1 MRPVSVDDNITVR
14 NVSFSYPTR
23 KEVPVLVDLNFEL
36 RKGQTVAF
44 VGASGCGKSTVLQLL
59 QRFYDPDNG
68 YIELDGKNIKHLNVG
83 WMRDRIGVVEQDP
96 VLFDF
101 SIMENI
107 RVGRTEVVIVVH
119 CVFVQMLQMLLRSPK
134 MRR

>member
-23 KEVPVLVDLNFEL
+23 KEVPILNELNFEV
-36 RKGQTVAF
+36 RKGQTVAL
-44 VGASGCGKSTVLQLL
+44 VGPSGCGKSTVLQLL
-59 QRFYDPDNG
+59 QRFYDPDSG

-83 WMRDRIGVVEQDP
+83 WMRDRIGVVGQEP
-96 VLFDF
+96 VLFDL

-107 RVGRTEVVIVVH
+107 RVGRTEVPFIV
-119 CVFVQMLQMLLRSPK
+119 SPVSSSSYPGDS
-134 MRR
+134 R